1 MDDVNVMANYYK
13 IETQRDGESDRDYR
27 NRVAGALRDKGL
39 LIEAHEI
46 HSGKRWDAEGSDVM
60 TGVIGALAQAV
71 QDVDYGSSG
80 YRQIGDDI
88 AAGTVI
94 QHKRETSPEM
104 ALIAILMSEAAGIDR
119 RPINPVLQV

>member
-1 MDDVNVMANYYK
+1 MMDDVNGIASYYQ
-13 IETQRDGESDRDYR
+13 IELQKEGELDRDYR

-39 LIEAHEI
+39 LIEAHEL

-60 TGVIGALAQAV
+60 TGVIGALAQKL
-71 QDVDYGSSG
+71 QGVDYGSSG

-88 AAGTVI
+88 AAGTIV

-104 ALIAILMSEAAGIDR
+104 ALIAILMSEAGR
-119 RPINPVLQV
+119 GR